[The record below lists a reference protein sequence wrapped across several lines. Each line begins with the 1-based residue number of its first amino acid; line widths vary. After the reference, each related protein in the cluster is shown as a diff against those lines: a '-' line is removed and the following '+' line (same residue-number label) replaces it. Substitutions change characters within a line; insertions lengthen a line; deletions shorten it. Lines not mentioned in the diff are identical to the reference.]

1 MIDIMPAILET
12 FTLTFVVSYMFGMV
26 GNIIFGHA
34 ISDWDSPTNAMIKA
48 QQLTYMVLFTACLIP
63 GLMRYGTGGLLGVH
77 GGGDGRAAAVGGV
90 HLLHLLSDHL
100 AGRVQHRSLHH
111 HRPARHGPFLAI
123 PSPHIQYNKMASC
136 LQVLDDQSSKDREGQ
151 RGKLQIV
158 FDKIIAQART
168 RQIFNSTNTGVLN
181 FHNVRMAHFQSTN
194 VRQFVAGGK
203 HVGLQLEVS
212 PSSTS
217 VSLPLTPS

>member
-1 MIDIMPAILET
+1 
-12 FTLTFVVSYMFGMV
+12 
-26 GNIIFGHA
+26 
-34 ISDWDSPTNAMIKA
+34 
-48 QQLTYMVLFTACLIP
+48 
-63 GLMRYGTGGLLGVH
+63 
-77 GGGDGRAAAVGGV
+77 
-90 HLLHLLSDHL
+90 
-100 AGRVQHRSLHH
+100 
-111 HRPARHGPFLAI
+111 
-123 PSPHIQYNKMASC
+123 MASC